1 MDNSQIKVSDIL
13 EFLNE
18 IAPFETAEDYDNVG
32 LIVGDSFKKI
42 ERIMICLD
50 VSFDVINE
58 AIHKK
63 CDLIISHHP
72 IIFSSL
78 KKINQDNFITSKV
91 IKLIKNDISV
101 IAAHTNLDMA
111 KDGVCDN
118 LCKVLGLSDK
128 VYDGGCFKICETSP
142 ISCSEM
148 ALKVKE
154 SLKMP
159 FTKYSDGGK
168 MCKKIGVVCGSGM
181 DFADEMISMGA
192 DTIIT
197 GDIKYIGF
205 LENMQKGI
213 NVIDCGH
220 FDSEIIIKEPLK
232 EILEKKFD
240 VEILVAEKEN
250 YINYV

>member
-1 MDNSQIKVSDIL
+1 MNKKQIKVSDIL

-32 LIVGDSFKKI
+32 LIVGNSLKKV
-42 ERIMICLD
+42 ERIMVCLD
-50 VSFDVINE
+50 VSSDVVHE

-63 CDLIISHHP
+63 CDLIVSHHP

-78 KKINQDNFITSKV
+78 KKINEDNFITSKV
-91 IKLIKNDISV
+91 MKLIKNDISV

-118 LCKVLGLSDK
+118 LCKALGLSDK
-128 VYDGGCFKICETSP
+128 VYDGGCFKICEVSP
-142 ISCSEM
+142 VSVREM

-154 SLKMP
+154 ALNMP
-159 FTKYSDGGK
+159 FTKFSDGGK
-168 MCKKIGVVCGSGM
+168 MCRKIGVVCGSGM

-220 FDSEIIIKEPLK
+220 FDSEVIIKEPLK
-232 EILEKKFD
+232 EILENKFD
-240 VEILVAEKEN
+240 VEILVAENEN